1 MKLQYKPIEGAKL
14 GSFHVK
20 RIQEPYLGGNW
31 HFHKEFELI
40 YFLEGQGLR
49 VVGDH
54 ISNFKKGEL
63 VLVGEWLP
71 HLWRNEEGI
80 NKELNS
86 DFIVLKF
93 PKLLDGVNLFSLP
106 EFSEIRSLLL
116 KASQGIHFSHLTVS
130 RVHDSI
136 LKLLNKSSTEK
147 LIHSLSLLNQLSKE
161 KEYKLLS
168 STNFN
173 LPIEISQ
180 ENRLQKVINFIFENY
195 NKAISLEK
203 ISSIAYMTPPAF
215 CRYFKNRTNKTFSQ
229 FLNEFRISR
238 ACLYLIDGEKSIKQI
253 CFYVGFNS
261 MTNFNRTF
269 KKVKE
274 ITPTEFR
281 SNYTAIR
288 GNLKEY

>member
-1 MKLQYKPIEGAKL
+1 MKLQYKPIEDAKL

-49 VVGDH
+49 IVGDH

-80 NKELNS
+80 DKGLNS

-106 EFSEIRSLLL
+106 EFSEIRSLLHNS
-116 KASQGIHFSHLTVS
+116 KQGIHFSQQTVS

-136 LKLLNKSSTEK
+136 LKLMNKSSTEI
-147 LIHSLSLLNQLSKE
+147 LIHSLKLLHQLSRE
-161 KEYKLLS
+161 KGYKLLS
-168 STNFN
+168 NANFN
-173 LPIEISQ
+173 LPTEISR
-180 ENRLQKVINFIFENY
+180 ENRLQVVINFIFENY
-195 NKAISLEK
+195 NKAISLEE
-203 ISSIAYMTPPAF
+203 ISSVAYMTPPAF
-215 CRYFKNRTNKTFSQ
+215 CRYFKSRTNKTFSQ
-229 FLNEFRISR
+229 FLNDFRISR
-238 ACLYLIDGEKSIKQI
+238 ACQYLIDGEKSIKQI
-253 CFYVGFNS
+253 CFDAGFNS

-269 KKVKE
+269 KKSKGT
-274 ITPTEFR
+274 TPTVFR
-281 SNYTAIR
+281 SNYSV
-288 GNLKEY
+288 LWEM